1 MLYALGELDLVL
13 TFVTELAESS
23 TKLDPLTAVGE
34 VTARHHDAQAML
46 ALGKTALARGL
57 AMDRYAFPEIGVPSF
72 SSIAPA
78 IDDCMV
84 YSIVRTESGFDQRD
98 TSPANA
104 VGLMQVTPEAGR
116 DTAERFRVG
125 YDWQRL
131 IADPVY
137 NMQMGAAEVSALFKE
152 YAGSY
157 VMTFAGYNAGRGRVR
172 QWVAQHGDPRDPK
185 VDAVD
190 WVERIP
196 SAETRNY
203 VQRVMENLQVYA
215 ARMGANVATLEPNL
229 HRVTTIES
237 RANPVVVD
245 AIPH

>member
-1 MLYALGELDLVL
+1 
-13 TFVTELAESS
+13 
-23 TKLDPLTAVGE
+23 
-34 VTARHHDAQAML
+34 
-46 ALGKTALARGL
+46 
-57 AMDRYAFPEIGVPSF
+57 
-72 SSIAPA
+72 
-78 IDDCMV
+78 
-84 YSIVRTESGFDQRD
+84 
-98 TSPANA
+98 
-104 VGLMQVTPEAGR
+104 
-116 DTAERFRVG
+116 
-125 YDWQRL
+125 
-131 IADPVY
+131 
-137 NMQMGAAEVSALFKE
+137 MQMGAAEVSALFKE